1 MSRLTDCSLLTLLIV
16 LTLSIASCS
25 SSQWHPIVEEPTV
38 SYLEDV
44 IPPCTPIS
52 SDGPDPC
59 PLGTP
64 PAARRFGHHA
74 SVILRDPLPTMTERL
89 THFFPDLAAHLVI
102 RGTAIPDT
110 TRCELYPR
118 VEPNIPPLTGKRR
131 HDRADYHCFV
141 EIRVNEYYIGEGPPK
156 LTVSIFR
163 ESIVLQSEGRTYEY
177 LTEEY
182 ILRYLRDPRSRT
194 ADAYEGREMILFL
207 TIPLTIAVE
216 TWARSSIDFV
226 QRRGDKIR
234 LVSESIRWARTP
246 EQRKA
251 LNMEYTEFVRQLKEA
266 SANRIALT
274 GGRIGEDPSLPMLV
288 TDANKLRGFYRV
300 IGAVYDGDFFG
311 AVAGVY
317 GVVDATGLP
326 PPVPSEDGPVEA
338 PTITEASVTDRY
350 HYPRTGRWVST

>member
-1 MSRLTDCSLLTLLIV
+1 MSKLTDSSLLILSIV
-16 LTLSIASCS
+16 LTLFVSSCG
-25 SSQWHPIVEEPTV
+25 SSQWHPTVEEPTV
-38 SYLEDV
+38 SYLKEV
-44 IPPCTPIS
+44 IPPCTPID
-52 SDGPDPC
+52 DGPDPC

-89 THFFPDLAAHLVI
+89 TAFMPTRAAHLVI

-131 HDRADYHCFV
+131 HDRADYPCFV

-182 ILRYLRDPRSRT
+182 ILRYLRNPQSRA

-207 TIPLTIAVE
+207 TIPSTIAVE
-216 TWARSSIDFV
+216 TWSAKSTRFV
-226 QRRGDKIR
+226 QRRGEEIRVVSPWIR
-234 LVSESIRWARTP
+234 LARTP
-246 EQRKA
+246 EQRNA
-251 LNMEYTEFVRQLKEA
+251 LNIEYTEFIRQLKEA
-266 SANRIALT
+266 SVKRIALT
-274 GGRIGEDPSLPMLV
+274 DGRIGEDPSLPMLV
-288 TDANKLRGFYRV
+288 TDANKLRDFYRV

-317 GVVDATGLP
+317 GVVDATVLP
-326 PPVPSEDGPVEA
+326 PPVPGEE
-338 PTITEASVTDRY
+338 
-350 HYPRTGRWVST
+350 